1 MHFKTGVNTNEPI
14 FNEFSFNQ
22 IIFKQNII
30 QIRPTF
36 ICKYKKYQDI
46 YFILINQIFICDN
59 ITSNY
64 FILNLLHFITIKYI
78 LFNKYFEI

>member
-1 MHFKTGVNTNEPI
+1 MYFKTGVNTNESI

-30 QIRPTF
+30 QIRPAF

-46 YFILINQIFICDN
+46 HFIIINRIFICDN